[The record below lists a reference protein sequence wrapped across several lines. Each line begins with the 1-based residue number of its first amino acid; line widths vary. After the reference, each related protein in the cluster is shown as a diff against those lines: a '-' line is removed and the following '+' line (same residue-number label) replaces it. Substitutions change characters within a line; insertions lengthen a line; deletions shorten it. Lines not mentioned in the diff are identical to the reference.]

1 MKTLERPSV
10 RTQKVIICSELRH
23 ITNLDELLTKDLDYC
38 IVLYDSKPDRGHWAA
53 LSKYNGVNEHF
64 DPMALSPTRR
74 LNGST

>member
-23 ITNLDELLTKDLDYC
+23 ITDLDELLTKDLDYC

-53 LSKYNGVNEHF
+53 LS
-64 DPMALSPTRR
+64 T
-74 LNGST
+74 